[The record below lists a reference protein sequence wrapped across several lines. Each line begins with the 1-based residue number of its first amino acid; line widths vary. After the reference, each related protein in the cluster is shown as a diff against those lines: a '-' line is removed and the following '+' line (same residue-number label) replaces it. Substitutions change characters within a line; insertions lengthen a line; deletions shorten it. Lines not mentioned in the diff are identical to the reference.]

1 MPTNLPL
8 LITLVLAGWL
18 ALGLMVAL
26 LIGAAANLANEQPGG
41 GQ

>member
-1 MPTNLPL
+1 MQPLPL

-18 ALGLMVAL
+18 VLGLAVAL
-26 LIGAAANLANEQPGG
+26 LVGAAANLAGEQPGG

>member
-1 MPTNLPL
+1 MSSLPL

-18 ALGLMVAL
+18 VLGLAVAL
-26 LIGAAANLANEQPGG
+26 LVGAAANLMNDTPGG

>member
-1 MPTNLPL
+1 MPPLPL

-18 ALGLMVAL
+18 LLGLAVAL
-26 LIGAAANLANEQPGG
+26 LVGAAANLMADHPGG